1 MIVAKSGTKSDQ
13 FQQFLVV
20 FSLFFGILRAMNGAK
35 QSVQK
40 TGLQD
45 WYKCSENWF
54 KVQFKNKK
62 KKTKSDQKTVR
73 KQAYSTGKCAENC
86 FWD

>member
-1 MIVAKSGTKSDQ
+1 MDG
-13 FQQFLVV
+13 
-20 FSLFFGILRAMNGAK
+20 GK

-54 KVQFKNKK
+54 KEQFKKK
-62 KKTKSDQKTVR
+62 NNDS
-73 KQAYSTGKCAENC
+73 GKE
-86 FWD
+86 WD